1 MNDIA
6 IDNGLIWLGADRS
19 YASGLLYIK
28 DGRVD
33 YVGESRSDVVPA
45 GTRRLDATG
54 HAVLPGLVDC
64 HVHLT
69 TNSDTARLLASDV
82 FRGQKTGPE
91 KLLHGH
97 RNSLRALRAGFTT
110 LRSMGHRGVGET
122 ELRDMVDEGLM
133 VGPNLVVAPWWIS
146 MTNGHGDLFYPPY
159 TQRREWDTA
168 DGVDACRQLVRL
180 QARSGADFIK
190 VMASGG
196 MSKGERPHWP
206 NYTVAELTAIVDE
219 AHDMDLRVAAHAVSL
234 EGIRRSLE
242 AGVDSIE
249 HGSYL
254 DEECA
259 AHMARH
265 GTFLVPTMAF
275 NDWCQ
280 REGTA
285 RGLTADGVEGLRDA
299 HDRTIEAFA
308 IARAAGVKIA
318 MGTDSSGSLCP
329 FGAHYRELE
338 LYVQHG
344 MTVPEALTT
353 ATGTASDLLGRSDL
367 GSLNVG
373 AEGDALV
380 VEVKVLDDITQL
392 RNGIEHVVRAGQ
404 DVTDYLSESAQM
416 LRLDNP

>member
-6 IDNGLIWLGADRS
+6 IESGLVWLGADER
-19 YASGLLYIK
+19 YASGLLYIRG
-28 DGRVD
+28 GRVD
-33 YVGESRSDVVPA
+33 YVGEHRPDVVPP
-45 GTRRLDATG
+45 GTPRLDATG

-69 TNSDTARLLASDV
+69 TNSVTDRVLASDV

-91 KLLHGH
+91 KLLHGY
-97 RNSLRALRAGFTT
+97 RNSLRALRAGFTS
-110 LRSMGHRGVGET
+110 LRCMGHRGVGEV
-122 ELRDMVDEGLM
+122 ELSDMVDQGLM
-133 VGPNLVVAPWWIS
+133 VGPNLVVAPWWIT

-168 DGVDACRQLVRL
+168 DGVDACRQMVRL

-196 MSKGERPHWP
+196 MSKGEQPHWP
-206 NYTVAELTAIVDE
+206 NYSVAELTAIVDE

-280 REGTA
+280 REGTT
-285 RGLTADGVEGLRDA
+285 RGLSAAGVERLRDA

-318 MGTDSSGSLCP
+318 MGTDSSGTLCP
-329 FGAHYRELE
+329 FGAHHRELE

-344 MTVPEALTT
+344 MSVSEALTT
-353 ATGTASDLLGRSDL
+353 ATATASDLLDRRDL
-367 GSLNVG
+367 GSLRIG
-373 AEGDALV
+373 AMGDALV
-380 VEVKVLDDITQL
+380 VDEKVLGDITRL
-392 RNGIEHVVRAGQ
+392 RTGIKNVVRAGQ
-404 DVTDYLSESAQM
+404 DITDYLSESAQM
-416 LRLDNP
+416 LQLDYR

>member
-6 IDNGLIWLGADRS
+6 IENGLVWLGADER
-19 YASGLLYIK
+19 YASGLLYIRG
-28 DGRVD
+28 GRVD
-33 YVGESRSDVVPA
+33 YVGEHRPDVVPP
-45 GTRRLDATG
+45 GTPRLDATG

-69 TNSDTARLLASDV
+69 TNSVTDRVLASDV

-91 KLLHGH
+91 KLLHGY
-97 RNSLRALRAGFTT
+97 RNSLRALRAGFTS
-110 LRSMGHRGVGET
+110 LRCMGHRGVGEV
-122 ELRDMVDEGLM
+122 ELRDMVDRGLM
-133 VGPNLVVAPWWIS
+133 VGPNLVVAPWWIT

-168 DGVDACRQLVRL
+168 DGVDACRQMVRL

-196 MSKGERPHWP
+196 MSKGEQPHWP
-206 NYTVAELTAIVDE
+206 NYSVAELTAIVDE

-280 REGTA
+280 REGTT
-285 RGLTADGVEGLRDA
+285 RGLSAAGVERLRDA

-318 MGTDSSGSLCP
+318 MGTDSSGTLCP
-329 FGAHYRELE
+329 FGAHHRELE

-344 MTVPEALTT
+344 MSVSEALTT
-353 ATGTASDLLGRSDL
+353 ATATASDLLDRRDL
-367 GSLNVG
+367 GTLRIG
-373 AEGDALV
+373 AMGDALV
-380 VEVKVLDDITQL
+380 VDEKVLGDITRL
-392 RNGIEHVVRAGQ
+392 RTGIKNVVRAGQ

-416 LRLDNP
+416 LQLDSR